1 MSLTQVGDSVGVN
14 VRWELLQSLELRVGD
29 HVILQPEALQASRLT
44 GQLPVHLHGR
54 LVQDLGEEAGRTGN
68 CRTHR
73 WRSLHIKNQTQCGQD
88 PEQIERVKPTAP
100 LCCGGDGAGLLAAP
114 QGGVGLQVDGVGGG
128 CFQVGHLVVEGGLAD
143 SLLQL
148 GAVWF

>member
-1 MSLTQVGDSVGVN
+1 MAVWFRT
-14 VRWELLQSLELRVGD
+14 
-29 HVILQPEALQASRLT
+29 
-44 GQLPVHLHGR
+44 
-54 LVQDLGEEAGRTGN
+54 LVKKLGELGTAGHTDGGVY
-68 CRTHR
+68 
-73 WRSLHIKNQTQCGQD
+73 IQKNQTQCGQD

-143 SLLQL
+143 GLLQL